1 MINSKPLSPL
11 RVLNLMAIWWLFFLN
26 VAYFFETRF
35 VPPSVYSYFL
45 FFVFICSFYAG
56 GLIAVN
62 KKRVVFIG
70 SIKKRHD
77 FGWCV

>member
-45 FFVFICSFYAG
+45 FFSCILAAFS
-56 GLIAVN
+56 AVEP
-62 KKRVVFIG
+62 IL
-70 SIKKRHD
+70 
-77 FGWCV
+77 